1 MTVVAD
7 LCLYHNLYI
16 FRTTIYLTVTVRYLS
31 QMSTDVN
38 AALCRHEMLSISY
51 TQMAFLKL
59 LDTVAIGP

>member
-1 MTVVAD
+1 MTDVAD

-16 FRTTIYLTVTVRYLS
+16 FRTIYLTVTVRYLS